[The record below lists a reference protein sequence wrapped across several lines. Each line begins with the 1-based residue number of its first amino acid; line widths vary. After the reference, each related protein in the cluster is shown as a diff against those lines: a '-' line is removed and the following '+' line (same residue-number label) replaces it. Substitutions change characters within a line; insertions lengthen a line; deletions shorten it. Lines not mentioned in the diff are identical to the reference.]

1 MPKPERPRYG
11 SMQFWPRV
19 RAKREIARVR
29 NWQTSSEPK
38 PLGFAGY
45 KAGMGHVIYTDAKPN
60 SMTKGEDIFCPIT
73 IIECPPLKVIG
84 IQFYKKTPYGLKTS
98 SQLLSQNLDK
108 RLAKRILMPKKFGKE
123 PEKFDDLRLIVHT
136 QPSLTGIG
144 KKTPEIFQIALGGS
158 KEEKL
163 NFAKEKLGK
172 EIAISE
178 VFKEGQLVDIHGV
191 TKGKGFQGPVKR
203 FGIGLRSHKSEKTK
217 RGPGTLGASP
227 GEMHMM
233 YRVAHAGKMGY
244 HLRTHYNKWLMK
256 ISSKPDEVKTANGLQ
271 NYGNIKN
278 SYVFVKG
285 SVQGPKKRLVM
296 LTAPVREPKKSY
308 KEAPNIQRVVL

>member
-19 RAKREIARVR
+19 RAKKETARVR
-29 NWQTSSEPK
+29 TWSVNSETK

-45 KAGMGHVIYTDAKPN
+45 KASMCHIIYTDAKPN
-60 SMTKGEDIFCPIT
+60 SMTNGEDIACPAT
-73 IIECPPLKVIG
+73 IIECPPIKVVG

-108 RLAKRILMPKKFGKE
+108 RLAKKICLPKKFGKE
-123 PEKFDDLRLIVHT
+123 AENFDDLRLIVHT
-136 QPSLTGIG
+136 QPKLTGIG
-144 KKTPEIFQIALGGS
+144 KKTPEIFQIGLGGN
-158 KEEKL
+158 KEDKL
-163 NFAKEKLGK
+163 KFAKEKLGK
-172 EIAISE
+172 EIFISE
-178 VFKEGQLVDIHGV
+178 VFKDGQLIDIHGV

-203 FGIGLRSHKSEKTK
+203 FGVGLRSHKSEKTK
-217 RGPGTLGASP
+217 RAPGALGASP

-244 HLRTHYNKWLMK
+244 HLRTNFNQWLMK
-256 ISSKPDEVKTANGLQ
+256 ISNKPEEVKTSGGLQ
-271 NYGNIKN
+271 NYGVVKN
-278 SYVFVKG
+278 SYVLIKG

-296 LTAPVREPKKSY
+296 MTYPIREPKKSY
-308 KEAPNIQRVVL
+308 KDAPNIQRLIL